1 MCSAVKLETAL
12 QVSQVSGGRVTLDGD
27 GAVRRL
33 SIAPGPSGQYRL
45 AQLDNYREL
54 RREAFRWQPPARMSL
69 RARASGLH
77 LAGTWGFGFWNDP
90 FTATLGV
97 GGAGRRMPALPNAAW
112 FFSASPPNYLAFRDS
127 HPAQGLLAATFSSPR
142 LPFWLAAPGV
152 LALPLLLVRPAA
164 RALRSLAGRVIKE
177 DAARLEIDPREW
189 HSYALEWTA
198 GAVRFQVDGEECLV
212 TPAAP
217 RGPLG
222 FVLWIDNQYA
232 AFGPD
237 GRVRYGSLPYDE
249 EQWLEVSDLALE
261 GLG

>member
-1 MCSAVKLETAL
+1 
-12 QVSQVSGGRVTLDGD
+12 
-27 GAVRRL
+27 
-33 SIAPGPSGQYRL
+33 
-45 AQLDNYREL
+45 
-54 RREAFRWQPPARMSL
+54 MSL

-232 AFGPD
+232 AFRA
-237 GRVRYGSLPYDE
+237 GRQS
-249 EQWLEVSDLALE
+249 ALRQPA
-261 GLG
+261 L